1 MNSRTHFFILIALL
15 ILINDV
21 FAQKRSKPTK
31 TEAPAQ
37 ESAPPPAECI
47 VAYYIQDS
55 VGSRIPQYKSAN
67 DSLISANKELEQC
80 RLLNDTITDMKL
92 VLSRD
97 SASITKGDYLVR
109 KNEIRKKELRY
120 VLLSSKAL
128 RKKENAEA
136 ILNPIR
142 MEIRTKADTICAQ
155 RQLKNVSEFNQMPAL
170 KCKPD
175 ATVMIDIT
183 SDLIA
188 ELTKPH

>member
-1 MNSRTHFFILIALL
+1 MNDHRFYILFL
-15 ILINDV
+15 ILILSVNKAT
-21 FAQKRSKPTK
+21 AQKRSKPAK
-31 TEAPAQ
+31 AEAPAQ
-37 ESAPPPAECI
+37 ESAPPPAECV

-55 VGSRIPQYKSAN
+55 VGYRIPQYKSAS
-67 DSLISANKELEQC
+67 DSLLSANKELEQC

-97 SASITKGDYLVR
+97 SASLTKGDYLVR

-120 VLLSSKAL
+120 LNLSSKAL

-155 RQLKNVSEFNQMPAL
+155 RQLKYVNEFNQIPAL

-175 ATVMIDIT
+175 QTVMIDIT
-183 SDLIA
+183 SHLIA
-188 ELTKPH
+188 EFAKPE

>member
-1 MNSRTHFFILIALL
+1 MNSRAHFFILIALL

-21 FAQKRSKPTK
+21 FAQKRSKPVK

-37 ESAPPPAECI
+37 ESAPPPAECV

-97 SASITKGDYLVR
+97 SASMTKGEYLVR
-109 KNEIRKKELRY
+109 KNEIRKMELRY
-120 VLLSSKAL
+120 ANLSSKAIS
-128 RKKENAEA
+128 KKESAEA
-136 ILNPIR
+136 ILHPIR
-142 MEIRTKADTICAQ
+142 TEIRTKADTICAQ

-183 SDLIA
+183 ADLIA
-188 ELTKPH
+188 ELAKPH

>member
-1 MNSRTHFFILIALL
+1 MSRIYALMLIVVLMSGSDL
-15 ILINDV
+15 
-21 FAQKRSKPTK
+21 FAQKRGKATK
-31 TEAPAQ
+31 AEAPAA
-37 ESAPPPAECI
+37 EPAPPPAEC
-47 VAYYIQDS
+47 VVVYYIQDS
-55 VGSRIPQYKSAN
+55 VGYRIPQYKSAS
-67 DSLISANKELEQC
+67 DSLLSANKELEKC
-80 RLLNDTITDMKL
+80 RMLMDTIIDMKL

-120 VLLSSKAL
+120 VNLSSKAL